1 MSPNYNVKRTVA
13 IKTDSL
19 RETGEMKNYSCLR
32 KTFPRVG
39 SCWIMSRSSSLS
51 KSLNY
56 LREGWGR
63 GNTSGGNL
71 LFFFLVKKKSIMLF
85 NRKPS

>member
-1 MSPNYNVKRTVA
+1 MSPNYNVRGAVI

-19 RETGEMKNYSCLR
+19 RETGKMKNYSCLR
-32 KTFPRVG
+32 KAFPRVG

-56 LREGWGR
+56 LQ
-63 GNTSGGNL
+63 GGGIQVVEIFF
-71 LFFFLVKKKSIMLF
+71 FFFLSEKKESRLF
-85 NRKPS
+85 NGKPS

>member
-1 MSPNYNVKRTVA
+1 MSPNYNVKRTVP

-19 RETGEMKNYSCLR
+19 RETGKMKNYSCLR
-32 KTFPRVG
+32 KAFPRVG

-56 LREGWGR
+56 LGGVG

-71 LFFFLVKKKSIMLF
+71 LFFLVKK
-85 NRKPS
+85 RA